1 MVDRTSTEPPV
12 IHLRSE
18 GSASYMFWF
27 RWKHPIK
34 LAIIVALC
42 VGCWFAFAPLTQK
55 VHLGLDL
62 QGGLRALVELEPTD
76 QFPQINQDIQA
87 EELQV
92 LQNRL
97 GGIGVSELAFEKV
110 GVNRINI
117 EMPGLKDPEQAI
129 KLIRNAAVLEMYPL
143 TQAQV
148 DRAGNDPKFDPYVAA
163 KKNGPPII
171 TGTDIQHATVGSDP
185 GGAIAVDFTLTSDGA
200 KKFYAWTKAN
210 IGKPLPIFLD
220 KKMIEA
226 PSIEG
231 AIANSGEIHGGGMTQ
246 DSAVLLATELNAGA
260 LKVPTKIIEVENVGP
275 TLGAIDLQKSLVA
288 SLVGLGVV
296 LLFMLAV
303 YRVPGLLADVALV
316 VYCFLMLGYVTL
328 FGVVLTLPG
337 IAGFVLSIGMAVDA
351 NVLIFERLKEELW
364 AGRTT
369 RAAVGVGFR
378 RAFTTVFDS
387 HVTTIVGAA
396 VLFALGTGTVKGFA
410 LTLLVGT
417 IFSLLT
423 AVNVTRAFVD
433 AVVDNDVATAPFAFG
448 A

>member
-1 MVDRTSTEPPV
+1 
-12 IHLRSE
+12 
-18 GSASYMFWF
+18 MFWY

-34 LAIIVALC
+34 FAVIIALC
-42 VGCWFAFAPLTQK
+42 VLCWFAFSPLTQK
-55 VHLGLDL
+55 AHLGLDL
-62 QGGLRALVELEPTD
+62 QGGLRALVELEPND
-76 QFPQINQDIQA
+76 QYPTISSDVQA

-92 LQNRL
+92 LQDRL
-97 GGIGVSELAFEKV
+97 GGIGVSELTFEKV

-129 KLIRNAAVLEMYPL
+129 KLISQAAVLEMYPL

-148 DRAGNDPKFDPYVAA
+148 DRAGSDPKFNPYIAA
-163 KKNGPPII
+163 KTNGKAII

-260 LKVPTKIIEVENVGP
+260 LKVPINIIEVENVGP
-275 TLGAIDLQKSLVA
+275 TLGAIDLQKSLIA

-296 LLFMLAV
+296 LLFMLVV
-303 YRVPGLLADVALV
+303 YRAPGFLADVALV
-316 VYCFLMLGYVTL
+316 AY
-328 FGVVLTLPG
+328 
-337 IAGFVLSIGMAVDA
+337 
-351 NVLIFERLKEELW
+351 
-364 AGRTT
+364 
-369 RAAVGVGFR
+369 
-378 RAFTTVFDS
+378 
-387 HVTTIVGAA
+387 
-396 VLFALGTGTVKGFA
+396 
-410 LTLLVGT
+410 
-417 IFSLLT
+417 
-423 AVNVTRAFVD
+423 
-433 AVVDNDVATAPFAFG
+433 
-448 A
+448 

>member
-1 MVDRTSTEPPV
+1 
-12 IHLRSE
+12 
-18 GSASYMFWF
+18 MFWY

-34 LAIIVALC
+34 FAIIVALC
-42 VGCWFAFAPLTQK
+42 VACWFAFSPLRDK
-55 VHLGLDL
+55 IHLGLDL
-62 QGGLRALVELEPTD
+62 QGGLRALVELEPTK
-76 QFPQINQDIQA
+76 QFPQIDADIQA

-97 GGIGVSELAFEKV
+97 GGLGVSELTFEKV

-117 EMPGLKDPEQAI
+117 EMPGLQNPEQAI
-129 KLIRNAAVLEMYPL
+129 KLLQNAALLEMYPL
-143 TQAQV
+143 TAEQVQRAQ
-148 DRAGNDPKFDPYVAA
+148 NDPKFNPYIAA
-163 KKNGPPII
+163 KAGGNPII
-171 TGTDIQHATVGSDP
+171 TGTDIQHATVGAEQGS
-185 GGAIAVDFTLTSDGA
+185 GAATVDFTLTGDGS
-200 KKFYAWTKAN
+200 KKFYNWTKAN

-220 KKMIEA
+220 GKMIEA
-226 PSIEG
+226 PTIEG
-231 AIANSGEIHGGGMTQ
+231 AIASNGEIHGGGMTQ

-260 LKVPTKIIEVENVGP
+260 LKVPTKIIETENVGP

-296 LLFMLAV
+296 LLFMLVV
-303 YRVPGLLADVALV
+303 YRVPGFLADVALV

-328 FGVVLTLPG
+328 FQVTLTLPG

-396 VLFALGTGTVKGFA
+396 VLYWLGTGTVKGFA

-417 IFSLLT
+417 VFSLLT
-423 AVNVTRAFVD
+423 AVNVTRTFVD
-433 AVVDNDVATAPFAFG
+433 AVVDNDVVTSAPAFG

>member
-1 MVDRTSTEPPV
+1 
-12 IHLRSE
+12 
-18 GSASYMFWF
+18 MFWY

-34 LAIIVALC
+34 FAIIVALC
-42 VGCWFAFAPLTQK
+42 VLCWFAFSPLTQK
-55 VHLGLDL
+55 THLGLDL
-62 QGGLRALVELEPTD
+62 QGGLRALVELEPTTQYPTID
-76 QFPQINQDIQA
+76 ADIQA

-92 LQNRL
+92 LQDRL
-97 GGIGVSELAFEKV
+97 GGIGVSELTFEKV
-110 GVNRINI
+110 GVTRINI
-117 EMPGLKDPEQAI
+117 EMPGLKNPEQAI
-129 KLIRNAAVLEMYPL
+129 NLIRTAAVLEMYPL

-148 DRAGNDPKFDPYVAA
+148 DRASSDPKFNPYIAA
-163 KKNGPPII
+163 KTNGKPII

-185 GGAIAVDFTLTSDGA
+185 GGAIAVDFTLTSEGA

-210 IGKPLPIFLD
+210 INKPLPIFLD
-220 KKMIEA
+220 GKMIEA
-226 PSIEG
+226 PTIEG

-246 DSAVLLATELNAGA
+246 DSAVQLATELNAGA
-260 LKVPTKIIEVENVGP
+260 LKVPTKIIEVESVGP

-296 LLFMLAV
+296 LLFMLVV
-303 YRVPGLLADVALV
+303 YRMPGFLADVALV
-316 VYCFLMLGYVTL
+316 VYCFLMLGYVTA

-387 HVTTIVGAA
+387 HVTTMVGAA
-396 VLFALGTGTVKGFA
+396 VLFGLGTGTVKGFA

-417 IFSLLT
+417 VFSLLT
-423 AVNVTRAFVD
+423 AVNITRTFVD
-433 AVVDNDVATAPFAFG
+433 AVVDNDVVTSPVAFG

>member
-1 MVDRTSTEPPV
+1 
-12 IHLRSE
+12 
-18 GSASYMFWF
+18 MFWF

-34 LAIIVALC
+34 IAVIIGLC
-42 VGCWFAFAPLTQK
+42 VACWFAFSPLAQK
-55 VHLGLDL
+55 IHLGLDL
-62 QGGLRALVELEPTD
+62 QGGLRALVELEPTP
-76 QFPQINQDIQA
+76 QYPQIDQDIQA

-97 GGIGVSELAFEKV
+97 GGIGVSELSFEKV
-110 GVNRINI
+110 GVDRINI
-117 EMPGLKDPEQAI
+117 EMPGLKDPEQAL
-129 KLIRNAAVLEMYPL
+129 KLLRNAALLEMYPL
-143 TQAQV
+143 TAAQV
-148 DRAGNDPKFDPYVAA
+148 ERAQSDPKFDPYKAA
-163 KKNGPPII
+163 TSKGQKPII
-171 TGTDIQHATVGSDP
+171 SGTDIQHANVGSDP
-185 GGAIAVDFTLTSDGA
+185 GGAVAVDFTLTSDGS

-210 IGKPLPIFLD
+210 IGNPLPIFLD
-220 KKMIEA
+220 HKMIEA

-231 AIANSGEIHGGGMTQ
+231 AIANNGEIHGGGMTQ

-260 LKVPTKIIEVENVGP
+260 LKVPTKLIEVENVGP

-296 LLFMLAV
+296 LLFMLAF
-303 YRVPGLLADVALV
+303 YRVPGFLADIALV
-316 VYCFLMLGYVTL
+316 VYCFLMLGYVTA
-328 FGVVLTLPG
+328 FQVTLTLPG

-396 VLFALGTGTVKGFA
+396 VLYALGTGTVKGFA

>member
-1 MVDRTSTEPPV
+1 
-12 IHLRSE
+12 
-18 GSASYMFWF
+18 MFWY

-34 LAIIVALC
+34 FAIIVAIC
-42 VGCWFAFAPLTQK
+42 VLCWFAFNPVSQK
-55 VHLGLDL
+55 IHLGLDL
-62 QGGLRALVELEPTD
+62 QGGLRALVELEPTP
-76 QFPQINQDIQA
+76 QYPQINSDIQA

-97 GGIGVSELAFEKV
+97 GGIGVSELTFEKV

-129 KLIRNAAVLEMYPL
+129 KLMRNAAVLEMYPL

-148 DRAGNDPKFDPYVAA
+148 DRAQSDPKFNPYTAA
-163 KKNGPPII
+163 TSKGQQPII
-171 TGTDIQHATVGSDP
+171 SGTDIQHANVGSDP
-185 GGAIAVDFTLTSDGA
+185 GGAVAVDFTLTSDGS
-200 KKFYAWTKAN
+200 KKFYNWTKAN

-260 LKVPTKIIEVENVGP
+260 LKVPTTLIEVENVGP
-275 TLGAIDLQKSLVA
+275 TLGAIDLQKSLIA
-288 SLVGLGVV
+288 SLIGLGVV
-296 LLFMLAV
+296 LLFMLVV
-303 YRVPGLLADVALV
+303 YRVPGVLADVALV
-316 VYCFLMLGYVTL
+316 VYCFLMLGYVTA

-387 HVTTIVGAA
+387 HVTTMVGAA
-396 VLFALGTGTVKGFA
+396 VLYGLGTGTVKGFA

-417 IFSLLT
+417 VFSLLT
-423 AVNVTRAFVD
+423 AVNITRAFVD
-433 AVVDNDVATAPFAFG
+433 VVVDNDVVTSPVAFG

>member
-1 MVDRTSTEPPV
+1 
-12 IHLRSE
+12 
-18 GSASYMFWF
+18 MFWF

-34 LAIIVALC
+34 FVIIAGLC
-42 VGCWFAFAPLTQK
+42 VGCWFAFSPLAQR

-62 QGGLRALVELEPTD
+62 QGGLRTLIELEPNEQYPTITSD
-76 QFPQINQDIQA
+76 VQA

-92 LQNRL
+92 LQDRL
-97 GGIGVSELAFEKV
+97 GGIGVSELTFEKV
-110 GVNRINI
+110 GNDRINI

-129 KLIRNAAVLEMYPL
+129 KLIRQAAVLEMYPL

-148 DRAGNDPKFDPYVAA
+148 DRAQSDPKYDVYAVA
-163 KKNGPPII
+163 KKNAKPII
-171 TGTDIQHATVGSDP
+171 TGADIQHATVGSDP
-185 GGAIAVDFTLTSDGA
+185 GGAVAVEFTLTSDGA
-200 KKFYAWTKAN
+200 RKFYAWTKAN

-220 KKMIEA
+220 GKMIEA

-231 AIANSGEIHGGGMTQ
+231 AIANNGEIHGGGMTQ

-260 LKVPTKIIEVENVGP
+260 LKVPVKIIETEDVGP

-296 LLFMLAV
+296 LLFMLGV
-303 YRVPGLLADVALV
+303 YRMPGLLADLALV
-316 VYCFLMLGYVTL
+316 VYCFLMLGYVAL

-369 RAAVGVGFR
+369 RAAVSVGFK
-378 RAFTTVFDS
+378 RAFVTVFDS
-387 HVTTIVGAA
+387 HVTTIVGAG
-396 VLFALGTGTVKGFA
+396 VLYGLGTGTVKGFA

-417 IFSLLT
+417 VFSLLT

-433 AVVDNDVATAPFAFG
+433 VVVDNDIGTSPVLFG

>member
-1 MVDRTSTEPPV
+1 
-12 IHLRSE
+12 
-18 GSASYMFWF
+18 MFWF
-27 RWKHPIK
+27 RWKHPLK
-34 LAIIVALC
+34 FIIIIALC
-42 VGCWFAFAPLTQK
+42 VGCWYAFSPLRDK

-62 QGGLRALVELEPTD
+62 QGGLRALVELEPTKQYPD
-76 QFPQINQDIQA
+76 INSDIQA

-97 GGIGVSELAFEKV
+97 GGIGVSELTFEKV

-117 EMPGLKDPEQAI
+117 EMPGLKDPEQAL
-129 KLIRNAAVLEMYPL
+129 KLIRQAAVLEMYPL

-148 DRAGNDPKFDPYVAA
+148 DRALSDPKFDSYSAA
-163 KKNGPPII
+163 TSKGQQPII

-185 GGAIAVDFTLTSDGA
+185 GGAAAVEFTLTSDGA
-200 KKFYAWTKAN
+200 RKFYAWTKAN

-220 KKMIEA
+220 RKMIDW
-226 PSIEG
+226 PTIEG
-231 AIANSGEIHGGGMTQ
+231 AIANNGEIHGGGMTQ

-260 LKVPTKIIEVENVGP
+260 LKVPTRLIETEDVGP

-296 LLFMLAV
+296 LLFMLVV
-303 YRVPGLLADVALV
+303 YRVPGLLADLALV
-316 VYCFLMLGYVTL
+316 VYCFLMLGYVSL

-369 RAAVGVGFR
+369 RAAVSVGFK
-378 RAFTTVFDS
+378 RAFVTVFDS
-387 HVTTIVGAA
+387 HVTTIVGAG
-396 VLFALGTGTVKGFA
+396 VLYALGTGTVKGFA

-417 IFSLLT
+417 VFSLLT
-423 AVNVTRAFVD
+423 AVNITRAFVD
-433 AVVDNDVATAPFAFG
+433 VLVDNDVATSPVAFG

>member
-1 MVDRTSTEPPV
+1 
-12 IHLRSE
+12 
-18 GSASYMFWF
+18 MFWY

-34 LAIIVALC
+34 FAIIIAIC
-42 VGCWFAFAPLTQK
+42 VLCWFAFNPVSQK
-55 VHLGLDL
+55 IHLGLDL
-62 QGGLRALVELEPTD
+62 QGGLRALVELEPTP
-76 QFPQINQDIQA
+76 QYPQINSDIQA

-97 GGIGVSELAFEKV
+97 GGIGVSELTFEKV

-129 KLIRNAAVLEMYPL
+129 KLMRNAAVLEMYPL

-148 DRAGNDPKFDPYVAA
+148 DRAQSDPNFNPYTAA
-163 KKNGPPII
+163 TSKGQQPII
-171 TGTDIQHATVGSDP
+171 SGTDIQHANVGSDP
-185 GGAIAVDFTLTSDGA
+185 GGAVAVDFTLTSDGS
-200 KKFYAWTKAN
+200 KKFYNWTKAN

-226 PSIEG
+226 PDIEG

-260 LKVPTKIIEVENVGP
+260 LKVPTTLIEVENVGP
-275 TLGAIDLQKSLVA
+275 TLGAIDLQKSLIA
-288 SLVGLGVV
+288 SLIGLGVV
-296 LLFMLAV
+296 LLFMLVV
-303 YRVPGLLADVALV
+303 YRVPGVLADVALV
-316 VYCFLMLGYVTL
+316 VYCFLMLGYVTA

-387 HVTTIVGAA
+387 HVTTMVGAA
-396 VLFALGTGTVKGFA
+396 VLYGLGTGTVKGFA

-417 IFSLLT
+417 VFSLLT
-423 AVNVTRAFVD
+423 AVNITRAFVD
-433 AVVDNDVATAPFAFG
+433 VVVDNDVVTSPVAFG